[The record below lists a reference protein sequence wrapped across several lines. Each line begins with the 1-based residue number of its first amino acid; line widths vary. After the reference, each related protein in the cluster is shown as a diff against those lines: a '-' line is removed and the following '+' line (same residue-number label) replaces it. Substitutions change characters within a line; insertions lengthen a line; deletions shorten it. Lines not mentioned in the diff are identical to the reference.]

1 MKDFDEKNDGN
12 EEVRESF
19 DPVHILKEGAGRK
32 LMSLLGFAARGRKL
46 VAGTD
51 ICRDSIRRGNAPSDD
66 RGFRRLDEHKE
77 AHN

>member
-19 DPVHILKEGAGRK
+19 DPVHVLKQGAERK

-51 ICRDSIRRGNAPSDD
+51 ICRDSI
-66 RGFRRLDEHKE
+66 
-77 AHN
+77 